1 MSANLLFLKTEL
13 ISLNLHFFEDF
24 STLFD
29 AEAAM
34 YENEEAVA
42 STQIWMERPEGLF
55 HTMAAEK

>member
-1 MSANLLFLKTEL
+1 MKILR
-13 ISLNLHFFEDF
+13 SLC
-24 STLFD
+24 D

-55 HTMAAEK
+55 HTMDEK